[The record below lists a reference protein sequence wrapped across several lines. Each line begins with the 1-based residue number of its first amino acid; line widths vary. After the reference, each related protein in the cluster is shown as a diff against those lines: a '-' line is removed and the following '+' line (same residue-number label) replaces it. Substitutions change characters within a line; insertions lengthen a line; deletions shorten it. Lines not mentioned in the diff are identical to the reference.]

1 MEGIKKDYLLIKYK
15 GEDKL
20 YVPVEQVH
28 NLQKFIGSEEKRPKL
43 NKLGGSEWQ
52 RTKAKVQKSIEDMSE
67 ELLELYAQRTM
78 NQGFAFSP
86 DDFMQ
91 QEFEDNFPYEE
102 TQDQLRAIMEIKKD
116 MENPTPMDRLL
127 CGDVG
132 YGKTEVA
139 MRAAFKAVRDSKQ
152 VAVLVPTT
160 ILAEQHFQSFSKRFE
175 GFPVKVEVLS
185 RFKSP
190 KEEVEIK
197 EDAAKGKVDI
207 LIGTHKL
214 LSNTLK
220 FKDLGLLIVDEEQ
233 RFGVKDKE
241 KIKQIK
247 AFVDVL
253 TLSATPIPR
262 TLQMFLAGLRDM
274 SLIETP
280 PKNRYSIQTFVVEK
294 TMNF

>member
-1 MEGIKKDYLLIKYK
+1 MEAANGSVLK
-15 GEDKL
+15 
-20 YVPVEQVH
+20 
-28 NLQKFIGSEEKRPKL
+28 QKFK
-43 NKLGGSEWQ
+43 
-52 RTKAKVQKSIEDMSE
+52 IEDMSE